1 MNNKLTIQELINKGR
16 ELLELKPQPID
27 PYCNL
32 FDYVTNSNKSRNI
45 VVYQE
50 NDFTKKCDEWIKIG
64 KREVK
69 DFDRIVTLPHIT
81 ETIVEDYA
89 NAIKKGILYLQ
100 TL

>member
-1 MNNKLTIQELINKGR
+1 MWRVDK
-16 ELLELKPQPID
+16 
-27 PYCNL
+27 
-32 FDYVTNSNKSRNI
+32 I
-45 VVYQE
+45 V
-50 NDFTKKCDEWIKIG
+50 

-89 NAIKKGILYLQ
+89 NAVKKGILYLQ